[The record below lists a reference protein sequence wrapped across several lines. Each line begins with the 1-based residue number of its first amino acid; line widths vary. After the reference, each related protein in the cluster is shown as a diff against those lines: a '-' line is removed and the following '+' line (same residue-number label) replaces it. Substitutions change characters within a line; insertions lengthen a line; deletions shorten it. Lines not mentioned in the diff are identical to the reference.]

1 MRRPAV
7 ILLAALALA
16 GCSQAGPQAPL
27 PDAQHINT
35 VTGEISTACGLY
47 TQLNAF
53 PPPPHHD
60 VVVLRA
66 SAASAL
72 RQLTAID
79 RAHPEWRFDGVALP
93 KILAQAHA
101 MLGSCGLA

>member
-1 MRRPAV
+1 MKRSALT
-7 ILLAALALA
+7 LLAILALA
-16 GCSQAGPQAPL
+16 GCSEAGPQAPL
-27 PDAQHINT
+27 SGAQKINT
-35 VTGEISTACGLY
+35 VTGDISTACGLF

-79 RAHPEWRFDGVALP
+79 RAHPEWRFDGVGIP
-93 KILAQAHA
+93 TILRQAHA
-101 MLGSCGLA
+101 MLRSCGLA